1 VSVARSGMWG
11 KRGIEDQVCR
21 VQIKLMG
28 TRENAVDKDFSGI
41 PLEEEVEEELKETA
55 IISMGTE
62 ISEIDLV
69 NIMSL
74 CDQVRTLLAVPVL
87 VEWFSPSEYMHV
99 PWCRSSA
106 APATFC

>member
-1 VSVARSGMWG
+1 MIFYLEFWVDLASYIYLSVARSGMWG
-11 KRGIEDQVCR
+11 KRGIEDQVWR

-74 CDQVRTLLAVPVL
+74 CDQVRAVPVL
-87 VEWFSPSEYMHV
+87 
-99 PWCRSSA
+99 C
-106 APATFC
+106 